1 MLSSQNGIKIFVSI
15 QILEKSKH
23 VPLHDVMVK
32 EVSKEIDSLD
42 NKKSNAL
49 KFFSERE
56 SVCVYV
62 YISVNP
68 ALRTSVE
75 CFIGKEE
82 RSDSPEF
89 PAVEI

>member
-1 MLSSQNGIKIFVSI
+1 M
-15 QILEKSKH
+15 
-23 VPLHDVMVK
+23 
-32 EVSKEIDSLD
+32 
-42 NKKSNAL
+42 
-49 KFFSERE
+49 
-56 SVCVYV
+56 CVYV

-68 ALRTSVE
+68 ALRMSVE